1 VADPKLFT
9 HPTLFNYLVD
19 YCLHWGQQCG
29 APAADEFC
37 RRKGFSRHKSFE
49 VANDVGAK
57 SQTLVLGDNKLCG
70 ELTCD
75 GFASIRCE

>member
-1 VADPKLFT
+1 V
-9 HPTLFNYLVD
+9 
-19 YCLHWGQQCG
+19 
-29 APAADEFC
+29 
-37 RRKGFSRHKSFE
+37 SFE

-70 ELTCD
+70 ELSCD